1 MILEKLD
8 RRVNLKKI
16 QVVFLLEIGNRQESQ
31 VTSGAWGGGKVVGR
45 GEGENWGWLG
55 GMGGGREEGWLWE
68 QGSLYRN

>member
-31 VTSGAWGGGKVVGR
+31 VTSGAWGVGGLL
-45 GEGENWGWLG
+45 EGERVREKGAGEEWGMLG
-55 GMGGGREEGWLWE
+55 GLGRGREEG
-68 QGSLYRN
+68 

>member
-31 VTSGAWGGGKVVGR
+31 VTSGAWRGWEGCWKGR
-45 GEGENWGWLG
+45 GLER
-55 GMGGGREEGWLWE
+55 RE
-68 QGSLYRN
+68 